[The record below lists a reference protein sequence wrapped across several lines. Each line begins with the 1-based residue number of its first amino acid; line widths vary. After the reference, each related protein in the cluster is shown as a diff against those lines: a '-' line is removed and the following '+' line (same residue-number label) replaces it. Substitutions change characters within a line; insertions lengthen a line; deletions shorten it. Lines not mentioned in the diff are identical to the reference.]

1 METSNS
7 FNFKQKEIVQNF
19 ENLVKEVFL
28 SNNENQK
35 NEMLEKVESILKI
48 CKTST
53 VSNYENP
60 RPAKRLKVELM
71 DKVDSNLANF
81 KKNLQGPQK
90 NTIFVEDTKV
100 DSSKLPNELWMKIL
114 TYLPTRDIFATF
126 ALVNKH
132 FHRLTLDPRSIKY
145 LQIRDIDSDC
155 MDQLYNMKKVLKRC
169 KNLKE
174 LSITKT
180 TYDYN
185 DAFVMEAMEITKNLE
200 SVKISVETFISS
212 IERYREAINTFFEI
226 NHKTLKRIH
235 LRLSPEHCECNFS
248 FTSLSLCQ
256 KLEHLSGVFHEHDME
271 WMSQARLL
279 KKLEW
284 TMDGYE
290 LESVFDTKMDM
301 PNLKCLSING
311 LYLKNE
317 HSIDYDKLS
326 EQHLPALEKL
336 HLTTE
341 DAHFENRPT
350 LDLEQIL
357 KLVENFP
364 KLDTLQIDGIEEESL
379 PEVNVPNEDL
389 YEMFKDFGILVI
401 FGSVNHVSN
410 NIQKKFEDFLE
421 HDPVTL
427 EKYNQ
432 AKLAY
437 AKWCKNNRCFDIDF
451 EDWF

>member
-35 NEMLEKVESILKI
+35 NEILEKVESILKI

-235 LRLSPEHCECNFS
+235 LRLSPEHCECWDNDS
-248 FTSLSLCQ
+248 FTSLSSCQ
-256 KLEHLSGVFHEHDME
+256 KLEELSGAFHQHDME
-271 WMSQARLL
+271 WINNHRSLI
-279 KKLEW
+279 KLELK
-284 TMDGYE
+284 MNGYE
-290 LESVFDTKMDM
+290 LEGIFDATMEI
-301 PNLKCLSING
+301 PNLKYLSINC
-311 LYLKNE
+311 LYFDE
-317 HSIDYDKLS
+317 DHSIDYDKLS
-326 EQHLPALEKL
+326 EQHFPELEKL
-336 HLTTE
+336 HLTSE
-341 DAHFENRPT
+341 DACCKKRSK

-357 KLVENFP
+357 TLVESFP
-364 KLDTLQIDGIEEESL
+364 KLNTLQIDEETL
-379 PEVNVPNEDL
+379 PEVNIPNEEL
-389 YEMFKDFGILVI
+389 CEIFKDYGIFVI
-401 FGSVNHVSN
+401 FGSVNDVS
-410 NIQKKFEDFLE
+410 NIQKNFEDFLE
-421 HDPVTL
+421 HDPLTL
-427 EKYNQ
+427 EKYKQ
-432 AKLAY
+432 AKQRY
-437 AKWCKNNRCFDIDF
+437 AKWCKNNP
-451 EDWF
+451 WFGY

>member
-200 SVKISVETFISS
+200 SVIISVVTFISS
-212 IERYREAINTFFEI
+212 IDRYRPAINKFFEN
-226 NHKTLKRIH
+226 NHKTLKKIDFETCPR
-235 LRLSPEHCECNFS
+235 HCECWDS
-248 FTSLSLCQ
+248 LSLKSLSLCQ
-256 KLEHLSGVFHEHDME
+256 NLEELSGTFHLHDMKWISQSRSLIKLEIRNGSE
-271 WMSQARLL
+271 L
-279 KKLEW
+279 KWILGEKINI
-284 TMDGYE
+284 
-290 LESVFDTKMDM
+290 
-301 PNLKCLSING
+301 PNLKYLSINN
-311 LYLKNE
+311 YRSDENV
-317 HSIDYDKLS
+317 DYDKLS

-336 HLTTE
+336 YITTE
-341 DAHFENRPT
+341 DAFYSKNRAT
-350 LDLEQIL
+350 LELEHIL
-357 KLVENFP
+357 DLVENFP
-364 KLDTLQIDGIEEESL
+364 KLNTLQFDEEKL
-379 PEVNVPNEDL
+379 PEVNIPNEDL
-389 YEMFKDFGILVI
+389 YEIFKDYGILVI
-401 FGSVNHVSN
+401 FGGVNKVSN
-410 NIQKKFEDFLE
+410 IQENFEDFLE
-421 HDPVTL
+421 HDPPTL
-427 EKYNQ
+427 EKYYQ
-432 AKLAY
+432 AKRSY
-437 AKWCKNNRCFDIDF
+437 AKWCKINHLFGY
-451 EDWF
+451 